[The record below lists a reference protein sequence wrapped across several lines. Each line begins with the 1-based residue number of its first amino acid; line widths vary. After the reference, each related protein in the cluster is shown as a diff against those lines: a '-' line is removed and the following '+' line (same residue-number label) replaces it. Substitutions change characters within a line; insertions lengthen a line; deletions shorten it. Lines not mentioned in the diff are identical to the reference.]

1 MLGAKSKNADSIDVF
16 KLLKASENKS
26 TSEKQIAHPSGTT
39 SKIKP
44 AKILVIDDEPE
55 ITDIIE
61 TFLET
66 AGYEVKSENS
76 STIGIERAKS
86 YIPDLVLLDIMMPF
100 MDGYEICRELKKCEK
115 TKNIPVVFL
124 TGKDA
129 ISDDGK
135 SFQAGGI
142 LFVKKPFSCERLM
155 DIVKVVLQTSE
166 KANK

>member
-1 MLGAKSKNADSIDVF
+1 MLDPK
-16 KLLKASENKS
+16 
-26 TSEKQIAHPSGTT
+26 SEKGSPVDVSLVVKTGEFRSAGHVG
-39 SKIKP
+39 KAKP
-44 AKILVIDDEPE
+44 AKVLVIDDEPE

-61 TFLET
+61 TFLEN

-86 YIPDLVLLDIMMPF
+86 YLPDLVLLDIMMPF
-100 MDGYEICRELKKCEK
+100 MDGYEICQELKKNEK

-129 ISDDGK
+129 QSDEGK
-135 SFQAGGI
+135 SFQVGGI
-142 LFVKKPFSCERLM
+142 LFIKKPFSCERLLE
-155 DIVKVVLQTSE
+155 IVKVVLLTAD

>member
-1 MLGAKSKNADSIDVF
+1 MLSPKSDNKDTIDVF

-26 TSEKQIAHPSGTT
+26 TGEKQMAHTLGSTT
-39 SKIKP
+39 KAKP
-44 AKILVIDDEPE
+44 AKVLVIDDEPE

-76 STIGIERAKS
+76 STIGVERAKN
-86 YIPDLVLLDIMMPF
+86 YLPDLVLLDIIMPF
-100 MDGYEICRELKKCEK
+100 MDGYDICRELKKCEK
-115 TKNIPVVFL
+115 TKHIPVVFL

-129 ISDDGK
+129 QSDDGR
-135 SFQAGGI
+135 SFQTGGV
-142 LFVKKPFSCERLM
+142 LFVKKPFSCERLL